1 MKYKL
6 RILPAAEVDV
16 DEAAIFIARN
26 NLTAALK
33 FYDAV
38 DQTFRQIREHPN
50 RWPRY
55 ELEHPDLANLHK
67 RSIPKFDNYLIFYR
81 IVTDVVEIIRV
92 LHGARD
98 IPSTLVDDLFNNP
111 P

>member
-6 RILPAAEVDV
+6 RILPAADTDV
-16 DEAAIFIARN
+16 DDAALFIAKN

-38 DQTFRQIREHPN
+38 DHTYRQIREHPN

-67 RSIPKFDNYLIFYR
+67 RSVVKFDKYLVFYR
-81 IVTDVVEIIRV
+81 TEADVVEIIRV

-98 IPSTLVDDLFNNP
+98 IPSALVDDLSK
-111 P
+111 